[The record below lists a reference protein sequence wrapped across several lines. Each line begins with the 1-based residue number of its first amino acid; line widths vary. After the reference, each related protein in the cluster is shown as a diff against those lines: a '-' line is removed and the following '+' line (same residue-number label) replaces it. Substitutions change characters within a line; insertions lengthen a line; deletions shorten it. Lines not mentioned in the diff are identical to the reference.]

1 MDYEPKKRP
10 KLQRIPK
17 QPPMGTQRELPLPE
31 NLDEPARLTA
41 RNAYNAIMIDRKGQ
55 KSEAHKKVELFYSH
69 QKVSELSSFGQILF

>member
-1 MDYEPKKRP
+1 
-10 KLQRIPK
+10 
-17 QPPMGTQRELPLPE
+17 MGTQRELPLPE